1 MANLQEMGLLVPQKA
16 VGSGIG
22 KRPTHS
28 SRRALRHD
36 LKCGRPARDGI
47 GGTAV
52 SLLLQVEAQCVVELG
67 HHICWGR
74 PEDRA
79 QPLDCDGA
87 DLLGLGLGVLT
98 RAGRGQ

>member
-47 GGTAV
+47 GVTAV

-67 HHICWGR
+67 ITS
-74 PEDRA
+74 A
-79 QPLDCDGA
+79 GA
-87 DLLGLGLGVLT
+87 GPRTAPSRSTAMERTCSAWALES
-98 RAGRGQ
+98 